1 MEAKLFVP
9 QKSCKIWQV
18 SISGFFFFFWLAGM
32 KTYPILSNAEFKF
45 NVIGCGTLLPP
56 WD

>member
-18 SISGFFFFFWLAGM
+18 SISGFFFFLASRHENV
-32 KTYPILSNAEFKF
+32 SNPVK
-45 NVIGCGTLLPP
+45 C
-56 WD
+56 